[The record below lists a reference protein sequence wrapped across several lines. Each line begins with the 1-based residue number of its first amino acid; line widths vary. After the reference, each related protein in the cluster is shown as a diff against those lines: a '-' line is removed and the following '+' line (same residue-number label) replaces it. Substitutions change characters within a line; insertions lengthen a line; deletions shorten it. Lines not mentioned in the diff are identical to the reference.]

1 MFKKKIRTWLR
12 QNLGGRR
19 KNNSILKSLLKLSVP
34 IVLANILHTA
44 YQTTDTFWVG
54 RLGPEA
60 VAAVTMSF
68 PVFFLLLALGDGL
81 PIAGTVLVAQ
91 YKGKKDTKKINY
103 VAAQTFLMTFIVSA
117 ILTIIGYFLAPKA
130 LGLINMSPEVMVLA
144 ISYLKTILL
153 GTVFLFAFFVFQS
166 LMRGIGKPIIPMLI
180 VLGTVI
186 INLFLDPILINGWGS
201 IPAYGVT
208 GAAIATVFTEG
219 LAAIIGLVILFNGK
233 YGITLRR
240 QDFKPDFKFIKK
252 LFKLGFPV
260 SIEQSTRG
268 FGMIIMA
275 YLVAGFGTITT
286 AAYGIGGRVWA
297 LAIIPAFGF
306 SMATS
311 TLVGQ
316 KIGAKRIKEAE
327 KVSKIGTITIF
338 WILTLGGG
346 LVFLIA
352 PHLAKIF
359 VPNDPEVIASAVSFI
374 RIMAFSFGFMGIH
387 ITLSGTLRG
396 AGSTV
401 PPMILSIIS
410 LWLFRI
416 PVAHFLSQFT
426 SLGEKGIWISIP
438 IASIFGALITYLWYR
453 KGYWKNKRLTEE
465 TKLEK
470 ETTEETMI
478 EQGRT

>member
-1 MFKKKIRTWLR
+1 MIKRRKRFVPFLKKKK
-12 QNLGGRR
+12 G
-19 KNNSILKSLLKLSVP
+19 KDSIIKSLLKLSAP

-60 VAAVTMSF
+60 VAAVAMSF
-68 PVFFLLLALGDGL
+68 PIWFLLLALGDGL
-81 PIAGTVLVAQ
+81 TIAGTVLVAQ
-91 YKGKKDTKKINY
+91 YKGKKDPEKINY
-103 VAAQTFLMTFIVSA
+103 IAAQTFLMTFIVS
-117 ILTIIGYFLAPKA
+117 IVLTVIGYFLAPKA
-130 LGLINMSPEVMVLA
+130 LALINMSPDVLLLA
-144 ISYLKTILL
+144 TSYLRTVIL

-166 LMRGIGKPIIPMLI
+166 LMRGIGKPVIPMFI
-180 VLGTVI
+180 VLSTVI
-186 INLFLDPILINGWGS
+186 LNLFLDPILINGWGA
-201 IPAYGVT
+201 IPAFGIS
-208 GAAIATVFTEG
+208 GAAIATVITEG
-219 LAAIIGLVILFNGK
+219 IATIIGLTVLFNGK

-240 QDFKPDFKFIKK
+240 QDFKPDFSLIKK
-252 LFKLGFPV
+252 LFKLGMPV
-260 SIEQSTRG
+260 SIEQSTRA
-268 FGMIIMA
+268 FGMTVMA

-316 KIGAKRIKEAE
+316 KMGAKKIEEAA

-338 WILTLGGG
+338 CILSLGGG
-346 LVFLIA
+346 LIFIIA
-352 PHLAKIF
+352 PQLARLF
-359 VPNDPEVIASAVSFI
+359 VPNSPEVVASAVLFI
-374 RIMAFSFGFMGIH
+374 RIMSLSFGFTGVQ

-416 PVAHFLSQFT
+416 PIAHFLSQFT
-426 SLGEKGIWISIP
+426 SLGEMGVWISIP
-438 IASIFGALITYLWYR
+438 IASVLGMIITYLWYR
-453 KGYWKNKRLTEE
+453 KGYWKKKRLTEE
-465 TKLEK
+465 IRLEK

-478 EQGRT
+478 EEGNTR